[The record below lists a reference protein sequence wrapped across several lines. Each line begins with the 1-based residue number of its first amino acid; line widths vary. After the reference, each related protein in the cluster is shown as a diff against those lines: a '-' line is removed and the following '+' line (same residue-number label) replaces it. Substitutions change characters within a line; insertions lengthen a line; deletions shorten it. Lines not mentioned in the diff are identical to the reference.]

1 MKKSILYKG
10 FTLIELMIVIAII
23 GVLAAIALP
32 MYQDYVIKSQVSRVH
47 YELNSAR
54 TVIES
59 IITHGGLPTV
69 VKSQDGQNLP
79 NGGRY
84 EYVGYDGAD
93 PSSNLMFTV
102 TIDAP
107 NETFKSITA
116 KLGKDAYTGI
126 QGATIT
132 LNRNRGE
139 WNCVVN
145 GSSASGWKSKYTPSA
160 CKETP

>member
-59 IITHGGLPTV
+59 IITHNGLPTV

-79 NGGRY
+79 SGGRY

-107 NETFKSITA
+107 NETFKSI
-116 KLGKDAYTGI
+116 TGI

>member
-54 TVIES
+54 TVVES
-59 IITHGGLPTV
+59 IIAHGGLPTV
-69 VKSQDGQNLP
+69 VKSQDGQSLTG
-79 NGGRY
+79 GGRY
-84 EYVGYDGAD
+84 EYVGYDGTD

-132 LNRNRGE
+132 LNRNHGD

-145 GSSASGWKSKYTPSA
+145 GSGASAWKSKYTPSA